1 MYTIF
6 RQNHDIV
13 CTVDIKITQ
22 SIVDLVI
29 RVLSTGSATPW

>member
-13 CTVDIKITQ
+13 CAVDIKITQ

-29 RVLSTGSATPW
+29 CVLSTGSATRW